1 MSEDRHESLFGGLQQ
16 LRQVV
21 ERLRLLR
28 LDHTE
33 FACLK
38 ALVLFKPGMASQ
50 SPMMNRSRITIFL
63 VLSP

>member
-1 MSEDRHESLFGGLQQ
+1 MRNYPDVSSDRHETLFEGLQQ

-21 ERLRLLR
+21 GRLRLLR

-38 ALVLFKPGMASQ
+38 ALVLFKPGFNIQ
-50 SPMMNRSRITIFL
+50 SYYKLI
-63 VLSP
+63 